1 MKVDGIVA
9 SDVSIIPD
17 KGVGFQV
24 MVMDLGVTL
33 GVFVPQDK
41 VNGESKLKMGDNVIA
56 DMRRPYASGRDVK
69 FNIDSVKLNNDK
81 VHKTHKA

>member
-24 MVMDLGVTL
+24 MVMDLGITISC
-33 GVFVPQDK
+33 FVPQDK
-41 VNGESKLKMGDNVIA
+41 LNGEGKLIMGDNVIA

-69 FNIDSVKLNNDK
+69 FNIDSVKLNNNTVSK
-81 VHKTHKA
+81 PLKT

>member
-1 MKVDGIVA
+1 MHVDGIIA
-9 SDVSIIPD
+9 SDVSVIPD

-24 MVMDLGVTL
+24 MVMDLGITL
-33 GVFVPQDK
+33 SCFVPQDK
-41 VNGESKLKMGDNVIA
+41 LNGEAKLKMGDNVIA

-81 VHKTHKA
+81 ATKTHKV

>member
-41 VNGESKLKMGDNVIA
+41 VNGENKLKMGDNVIA

-69 FNIDSVKLNNDK
+69 FNIESVKLNNDQLS
-81 VHKTHKA
+81 KTHKV

>member
-24 MVMDLGVTL
+24 MVMDLGITL
-33 GVFVPQDK
+33 SCFVPQDK
-41 VNGESKLKMGDNVIA
+41 LNGEGKLIMGDNVIA

-69 FNIDSVKLNNDK
+69 FNIDSVKLNNNTVSK
-81 VHKTHKA
+81 PLKT

>member
-24 MVMDLGVTL
+24 MVMDLGITISC
-33 GVFVPQDK
+33 FVPQDK
-41 VNGESKLKMGDNVIA
+41 LNGEAKLKMGDNVIA

-69 FNIDSVKLNNDK
+69 FNIDSVKLNNNTVSK
-81 VHKTHKA
+81 PLKT

>member
-17 KGVGFQV
+17 KGVGLQI
-24 MVMDLGVTL
+24 MMMDLGVTL
-33 GVFVPQDK
+33 GFFVPQDK
-41 VNGESKLKMGDNVIA
+41 LNGEAKLKMGDNVSVEI
-56 DMRRPYASGRDVK
+56 RRPYASGRDVK

-81 VHKTHKA
+81 VSKIFKS